1 MRRMDG
7 GTLIAERKPDA
18 PKKHERLDWSRSF
31 LLKIAKIEQNRK
43 KQSVCSHKLT
53 VNYEKMIDKKG

>member
-1 MRRMDG
+1 MDG

-18 PKKHERLDWSRSF
+18 PKKHERLECSRSF

-43 KQSVCSHKLT
+43 KQFVCSYELT
-53 VNYEKMIDKKG
+53 VNCEKIIDKKG